1 MEYTRLGNTGLNVSR
16 ICFGCMWFG
25 RPGNGGIDVRFGEDE
40 AREVIRHAWEAGVNF
55 FDTANY
61 YSLGAS
67 EEVLGKVIAEMG
79 VRDDAVIATKSYYPM
94 YEGANAKGVT
104 RKTLFREVDASLKRL
119 GTDYID
125 LYVPHRLDHD
135 TPMEEQME
143 ALNDLVRSGKVL
155 YIGASAMYAWQFLK
169 MNTIAERRGWAKFV
183 SMQDMYNLVY
193 REEEKEMHPMLLD
206 QGVACTPFSSLAHGV
221 FAKRPEDE
229 RADGVAKLQNDYV
242 LAADAEIIRRVW
254 ELAGRYGVS
263 TSVIAQAWNLAKPV
277 VTSPLV
283 GASKT
288 RYIDDAIA
296 ALDLHL
302 TAEEMAYLEEP
313 YVPHTQYGFR

>member
-40 AREVIRHAWEAGVNF
+40 AREVIHYAWDQGINF

-61 YSLGAS
+61 YSRGAS
-67 EEVLGKVIAEMG
+67 EEILGKVIAEMG

-94 YEGANAKGVT
+94 YEGTNAKGVN
-104 RKTLFREVDASLKRL
+104 RKTLFREVDASLRRL

-169 MNTIAERRGWAKFV
+169 MNMIAERHGWAKFV

-206 QGVACTPFSSLAHGV
+206 QGIACTPFSSLAHGV
-221 FAKRPEDE
+221 FNKKPEDE
-229 RADGVAKLQNDYV
+229 RTDGVAKLQNEYV
-242 LAADAEIIRRVW
+242 LKGDAEIIRRVW
-254 ELAGRYGVS
+254 ELAERYGVS
-263 TSVIAQAWNLAKPV
+263 TSVIAQAWNLSKPV
-277 VTSPLV
+277 VTSPLI

-296 ALDLHL
+296 ALDLKL
-302 TAEEMAYLEEP
+302 TADEMAYLEEP

>member
-25 RPGNGGIDVRFGEDE
+25 RPGNGGIEVKWGEDQ
-40 AREVIRHAWEAGVNF
+40 AREVIRYAWDQGINF

-61 YSLGAS
+61 YSRGAS
-67 EEVLGKVIAEMG
+67 EEILGKVIAEMG

-94 YEGANAKGVT
+94 YDGTNAKGVT

-169 MNTIAERRGWAKFV
+169 MNMIAEAHGWAKFV

-193 REEEKEMHPMLLD
+193 REEEKEMHPMLL
-206 QGVACTPFSSLAHGV
+206 
-221 FAKRPEDE
+221 KRPEDE
-229 RADGVAKLQNDYV
+229 RTDGVAKLQNDYV

-263 TSVIAQAWNLAKPV
+263 PSVIAQAWNLSKPV

-296 ALDLHL
+296 SLDLKL
-302 TAEEMAYLEEP
+302 TPEEMAYLEEP
-313 YVPHTQYGFR
+313 YVPHAQYGFR

>member
-1 MEYTRLGNTGLNVSR
+1 MEYTKLGNTGLTVSR

-25 RPGNGGIDVRFGEDE
+25 KPGNGGIEVSYGEDQ
-40 AREVIRHAWEAGVNF
+40 AREVIRHAWDKGINF

-61 YSLGAS
+61 YSRGAS
-67 EEVLGKVIAEMG
+67 EEILGKVIAEMG
-79 VRDDAVIATKSYYPM
+79 IRDDAVIATKSYYPM
-94 YEGANAKGVT
+94 YEGTNAKGVT
-104 RKTLFREVDASLKRL
+104 RKTLFREVDASLRRL

-169 MNTIAERRGWAKFV
+169 MNMIAEQHGWAKFV

-206 QGVACTPFSSLAHGV
+206 QGIACTPFSSLAHGV

-229 RADGVAKLQNDYV
+229 RTDGVAKLQNDYV
-242 LAADAEIIRRVW
+242 LAGDAEIIRRVW
-254 ELAGRYGVS
+254 ELADRYGVS

-288 RYIDDAIA
+288 AYIDDAIA

-302 TAEEMAYLEEP
+302 TADEMAYLEEP
-313 YVPHTQYGFR
+313 YVPHNQYGFR

>member
-1 MEYTRLGNTGLNVSR
+1 MEYTKLGKTGLTVSR

-25 RPGNGGIDVRFGEDE
+25 KPGNGGIDVRFGEDQ
-40 AREVIRHAWEAGVNF
+40 AREVIRHAWDQGVNF
-55 FDTANY
+55 YDTANY

-67 EEVLGKVIAEMG
+67 EEILGKVIAEMG
-79 VRDDAVIATKSYYPM
+79 VRDEAVIATKSYYPM
-94 YEGANAKGVT
+94 YDGANAKGVT

-155 YIGASAMYAWQFLK
+155 YIGASAMHAWQFMKL
-169 MNTIAERRGWAKFV
+169 NGIARQHGWAQFV

-193 REEEKEMHPMLLD
+193 REEEKEMLPLLASE
-206 QGVACTPFSSLAHGV
+206 GIACTPFSSLASGV
-221 FAKRPEDE
+221 FARP
-229 RADGVAKLQNDYV
+229 
-242 LAADAEIIRRVW
+242 ADAERVDNCAKVQNEYIIEADREIVRRVW
-254 ELAGRYGVS
+254 ELAEKHGVS
-263 TSVIAQAWNLAKPV
+263 TSVIAMAWNFSKPV
-277 VTSPLV
+277 VTSPLI
-283 GASKT
+283 GASKAQ
-288 RYIDDAIA
+288 YVDDAIS

-302 TAEEMAYLEEP
+302 TEEECAYLEEP
-313 YVPHTQYGFR
+313 YVPHNQYGFR